1 MEQLAQEQCVPC
13 TGDVPKLSDDEIT
26 ALHMNTPM
34 WEVAEADG
42 TKQIQRTFDFE
53 RYPDGLI
60 FASRV
65 GRLAQEQDHHPTITI
80 RFKKV
85 TLEWSTHAIKGLHR
99 NDFVMAAKSDETYLK
114 LLDETRDKS
123 AVQEASEESFPTSDA
138 PAWIGSTAGENA
150 Q

>member
-1 MEQLAQEQCVPC
+1 MEKLAQERCVPC
-13 TGDVPKLSDDEIT
+13 TGDVPKLSDDEIS

-34 WEVAEADG
+34 WEVTEVDG
-42 TKQIQRTFDFE
+42 AKQIQRTFDFD

-65 GRLAQEQDHHPTITI
+65 GRLAQEQDHHPRIVI
-80 RFKKV
+80 EYKKV
-85 TLEWSTHAIKGLHR
+85 TLEWYTHAIKGLHR

-114 LLDETRDKS
+114 LLDETRAKS
-123 AVQEASEESFPTSDA
+123 VVQEASEESFPASD
-138 PAWIGSTAGENA
+138 PPGWIGSTSGENA